1 MTLIAFIVALPIGYW
16 LGLSSSNIAI
26 RARLFIGRWW
36 TPA

>member
-16 LGLSSSNIAI
+16 LGLSSHSIAI
-26 RARLFIGRWW
+26 RTRLFIGRFW

>member
-16 LGLSSSNIAI
+16 LGLSSSAVAI
-26 RARLFIGRWW
+26 RVRLFVSRWW